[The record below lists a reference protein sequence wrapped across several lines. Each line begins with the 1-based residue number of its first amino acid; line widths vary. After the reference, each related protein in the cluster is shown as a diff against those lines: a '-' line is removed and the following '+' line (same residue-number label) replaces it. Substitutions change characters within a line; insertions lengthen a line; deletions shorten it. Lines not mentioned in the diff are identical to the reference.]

1 MASNPRRPDRV
12 AEAIREEVATF
23 LAEGVKDPRVV
34 GLITVTGVDVT
45 RDLRHAKVFVSI
57 LGVSDEEKAGTF
69 EGLASVATHL
79 RAKVGRA
86 LRLRLAPEI
95 SFAPDE
101 SVARAARIETL
112 LSQIKQEASS
122 SAARED
128 DDDAPTSAAADE
140 SAAGRGS
147 GTTGDASDRND

>member
-23 LAEGVKDPRVV
+23 LSEGVKDPRVV

-45 RDLRHAKVFVSI
+45 RDLRHAKVFVSV
-57 LGVSDEEKAGTF
+57 LGSDQEKSATF

-101 SVARAARIETL
+101 SVARAARIESL
-112 LSQIKQEASS
+112 RSQIKQET
-122 SAARED
+122 
-128 DDDAPTSAAADE
+128 PAAADAGDTG
-140 SAAGRGS
+140 AAGQGS
-147 GTTGDASDRND
+147 SGPATGDAAERTD